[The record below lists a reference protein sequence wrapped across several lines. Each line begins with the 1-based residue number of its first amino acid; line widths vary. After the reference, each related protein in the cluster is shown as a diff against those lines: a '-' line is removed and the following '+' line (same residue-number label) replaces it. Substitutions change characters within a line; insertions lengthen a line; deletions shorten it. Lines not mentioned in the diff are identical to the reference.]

1 MLAIGRSYSLR
12 YARAEWTRLGRM
24 KHLAMRRRFLTYV
37 ALPPAYVITGRLGL
51 LLAVPP
57 GYATAVFVPAGI
69 AVGAMFMAGPS
80 TLPGIF
86 IGSLLLNAWI
96 GYSIADHFTLLSA
109 AAALVIALAST
120 LQAALGGTVLRRV
133 IGYPAPLDN
142 PRDLVLL
149 LVLSPVFCLTSA
161 SLSLAGMW
169 ALGAVQSGDL
179 PTNFTTWWAGDTLG
193 VLVALPLLFAFA
205 AEPRNLWRSRVWSVA
220 VPMLLC
226 FALFVAIFIRVN
238 RWENDQSLFEFRLR
252 SQQFAD
258 TMRATLEEQRGF
270 LEQLSNAFVS
280 RQQPVTRREFRD
292 LVRTLL
298 DRFPIIQA
306 VEWAPS
312 VQSADRG
319 RFEAV
324 QTAEMPGFEIRQRAQ
339 SGELRSADDRNR
351 FYPVTYVEPLDG
363 NERAVGFDLASD
375 ETGRI
380 AIEAAASSGNLVATA
395 PIRLV
400 QDRGSQNG
408 ILLIDSVSAGP
419 AGPGIVLVVLRMG
432 PFAAT
437 LVDPLRSTLNLRF
450 ADAAAD
456 APFFDAIPQTVS
468 VLFKTEFNFGTRRYL
483 VSTTPSPA
491 YLATHRGWQ
500 SWAVLAAGALGTG
513 LIGCLLLLGTGHGHR
528 FEQLAKRLRENE
540 ASLRD
545 KEAELESIIY
555 RTPFMLIRMDK
566 DLRYRFI
573 SHAYLEMTGRR
584 AEQVVGKRLA
594 DVLGDKDFQ
603 AIRPHVE
610 KVLQGDR
617 VEFERE
623 VHYQGVGTRFLHVI
637 YTPEKDDSGTVTGW
651 IASMLDI
658 TERKRAEEEQ
668 KRAAEAEQILIRE
681 LQHRTNNL
689 LTVIQGIAQKT
700 LAGSGPLD
708 EARKIFEGRLLA
720 LAGTYRR
727 LTKSNWSGV
736 SLREIVH
743 LTLEPFVVRT
753 EIDGP
758 DLMLSAKNAQNFS
771 LALHELATNALK
783 HGALSSAGGSVSI
796 DWNVA
801 SNGGG
806 SVLKFRWRERGG
818 PPVLGP
824 GQRGFG
830 TSLLESTFK
839 MINFDYA
846 CEGLT
851 CEIHVPLGKNELG
864 ASPHLSA

>member
-1 MLAIGRSYSLR
+1 MKQKIGRR
-12 YARAEWTRLGRM
+12 VAIYA
-24 KHLAMRRRFLTYV
+24 V
-37 ALPPAYVITGRLGL
+37 LPLAYVITGRLGL

-57 GYATAVFVPAGI
+57 GYATAIFVPAGI

-86 IGSLLLNAWI
+86 IGSLLLNIWI
-96 GYSIADHFTLLSA
+96 GYSIADHLTLLSA
-109 AAALVIALAST
+109 ATAIVIALAST
-120 LQAALGGTVLRRV
+120 LQAALGGAVLRRV
-133 IGYPAPLDN
+133 ITYPAALDN

-149 LVLSPVFCLTSA
+149 LVLSPVFCVTSA

-169 ALGAVQSGDL
+169 ALGAVRSGEL
-179 PTNFTTWWAGDTLG
+179 PSNWTTWWVGDTLG
-193 VLVALPLLFAFA
+193 VIVALPLLFVLA
-205 AEPRNLWRSRVWSVA
+205 AEPRNLWRSRAWSVA

-226 FALFVAIFIRVN
+226 FGLFIAIFIRVN
-238 RWENDQSLFEFRLR
+238 SWENDQSLFEFRLR

-270 LEQLSNAFVS
+270 LEQLSDAFAS
-280 RQQPVTRREFRD
+280 HQPVTRQEFHG

-298 DRFPIIQA
+298 HRFPIIQA

-312 VQSADRG
+312 VQSADRV
-319 RFEAV
+319 RFEAA
-324 QTAEMPGFEIRQRAQ
+324 QRAEVPGFEIPQRAQ
-339 SGELRSADDRNR
+339 SGELRSADDRNH

-375 ETGRI
+375 ETRRI
-380 AIEAAASSGNLVATA
+380 AIEAATSSGNLAATA

-400 QDRGSQNG
+400 QEQGSQYG
-408 ILLIDSVSAGP
+408 VLLIDSVSSGST
-419 AGPGIVLVVLRMG
+419 GRGIVVVVLRMG
-432 PFAAT
+432 TFAAT
-437 LVDPLRSTLNLRF
+437 LVQPLRPILNLRF
-450 ADAAAD
+450 ADAAAG
-456 APFFDAIPQTVS
+456 APFFDEIPAS
-468 VLFKTEFNFGTRRYL
+468 VPILFKNEINFGTRRY
-483 VSTTPSPA
+483 VVNTTPSPD

-513 LIGCLLLLGTGHGHR
+513 LIGGLLLLGTGHVYR
-528 FEQLAKRLRENE
+528 FEQLAKKLRENE

-555 RTPFMLIRMDK
+555 RTPFMLIRLDR

-573 SHAYLEMTGRR
+573 SQAYLELTGRR
-584 AEQVVGKRLA
+584 PEQVVGKRLS
-594 DVLGDKDFQ
+594 DVLSDKDFQ

-610 KVLQGDR
+610 KVLQGNR

-623 VHYQGVGTRFLHVI
+623 VHYQGVETRFLHLI
-637 YTPEKDDSGTVTGW
+637 YTPERDDSGAVTGW

-689 LTVIQGIAQKT
+689 LAVIQGIAQKT
-700 LAGSGPLD
+700 LSGPGPLD

-736 SLREIVH
+736 SLSEIVH
-743 LTLEPFVVRT
+743 LTLEPFAART
-753 EIDGP
+753 EIDGA
-758 DLMLSAKNAQNFS
+758 DLMLGAKNAQNFS

-783 HGALSSAGGSVSI
+783 HGALSSAGGKVSI
-796 DWNVA
+796 TWTIA
-801 SNGGG
+801 SNGG
-806 SVLKFRWRERGG
+806 SVLKFRWQERGG
-818 PPVLGP
+818 PPILGP

-830 TSLLESTFK
+830 TLLLESTFK
-839 MINFDYA
+839 VVNFDYA
-846 CEGLT
+846 REGLT
-851 CEIHVPLGKNELG
+851 C
-864 ASPHLSA
+864 

>member
-1 MLAIGRSYSLR
+1 
-12 YARAEWTRLGRM
+12 M
-24 KHLAMRRRFLTYV
+24 KHRAMRRRLLTYV
-37 ALPPAYVITGRLGL
+37 ALPLAYVITGRLGL

-96 GYSIADHFTLLSA
+96 GYSISDHFALLSA
-109 AAALVIALAST
+109 ATALVIAVAST

-161 SLSLAGMW
+161 SLSLAAMW

-179 PTNFTTWWAGDTLG
+179 PANFTTWWAGDTLG
-193 VLVALPLLFAFA
+193 VLVALPLLFVLA

-238 RWENDQSLFEFRLR
+238 SWENDQSLFEFRLR

-270 LEQLSNAFVS
+270 LEQLSDAFVS
-280 RQQPVTRREFRD
+280 RHQPVTRQEFHG
-292 LVRTLL
+292 LVQTLL
-298 DRFPIIQA
+298 HRFPIIQA

-312 VQSADRG
+312 VQSADRV
-319 RFEAV
+319 RFEAA
-324 QTAEMPGFEIRQRAQ
+324 QRAEVPGFEIRQRAQ
-339 SGELRSADDRNR
+339 SGELRSADDRTY
-351 FYPVTYVEPLDG
+351 FYPVTYAEPLEG
-363 NERAVGFDLASD
+363 NERAIGFDLASD
-375 ETGRI
+375 ETRRI
-380 AIEAAASSGNLVATA
+380 AIEAAASSGNLAATA

-400 QDRGSQNG
+400 QDHGSQYG
-408 ILLIDSVSAGP
+408 ILLIDSVSSGP
-419 AGPGIVLVVLRMG
+419 TGPGIVLVVLRMG
-432 PFAAT
+432 TFAAT

-450 ADAAAD
+450 ADGAAV

-468 VLFKTEFNFGTRRYL
+468 VLFETEFNFGTRRYL

-513 LIGCLLLLGTGHGHR
+513 LIGGLLLLGTGHVYR
-528 FEQLAKRLRENE
+528 FERLARKLRENE

-555 RTPFMLIRMDK
+555 RTPFMLMRLDK

-573 SHAYLEMTGRR
+573 SQAYLEMTGRR
-584 AEQVVGKRLA
+584 PEQVVGKRLS
-594 DVLGDKDFQ
+594 DVLGSNDFQ

-610 KVLQGDR
+610 KVLQGNR
-617 VEFERE
+617 VEFVRE
-623 VHYQGVGTRFLHVI
+623 VHYWGVGTRFLHVI

-689 LTVIQGIAQKT
+689 LIQGIAQKT
-700 LAGSGPLD
+700 LSGSGPLD
-708 EARKIFEGRLLA
+708 EARKLFETTAGIGR
-720 LAGTYRR
+720 
-727 LTKSNWSGV
+727 
-736 SLREIVH
+736 
-743 LTLEPFVVRT
+743 
-753 EIDGP
+753 
-758 DLMLSAKNAQNFS
+758 
-771 LALHELATNALK
+771 
-783 HGALSSAGGSVSI
+783 
-796 DWNVA
+796 
-801 SNGGG
+801 
-806 SVLKFRWRERGG
+806 
-818 PPVLGP
+818 
-824 GQRGFG
+824 
-830 TSLLESTFK
+830 
-839 MINFDYA
+839 
-846 CEGLT
+846 
-851 CEIHVPLGKNELG
+851 
-864 ASPHLSA
+864 HLSTIDQIELERRF

>member
-1 MLAIGRSYSLR
+1 MKPKTGRRLLI
-12 YARAEWTRLGRM
+12 YA
-24 KHLAMRRRFLTYV
+24 V
-37 ALPPAYVITGRLGL
+37 LPLAYVTTGRLGL

-80 TLPGIF
+80 TLLGIF
-86 IGSLLLNAWI
+86 IGSLLLNVWI
-96 GYSIADHFTLLSA
+96 GYSIADHF
-109 AAALVIALAST
+109 ALVSVATAVVIAIAST
-120 LQAALGGTVLRRV
+120 LQAAFGGAVLRRA

-142 PRDLVLL
+142 PHDLVLL
-149 LVLSPVFCLTSA
+149 LVLSPLFCLTSA

-169 ALGAVQSGDL
+169 ALGVVWSGDL
-179 PTNFTTWWAGDTLG
+179 PSNWVTWWTGDTLG
-193 VLVALPLLFAFA
+193 VLVALPLLFVFA

-226 FALFVAIFIRVN
+226 FGLFIAIFIRVN
-238 RWENDQSLFEFRLR
+238 SWEYDQSLLEFRLR

-270 LEQLSNAFVS
+270 LEQLSDAFVS
-280 RQQPVTRREFRD
+280 RHQPVTRQEFHG
-292 LVRTLL
+292 LVQTLL

-312 VQSADRG
+312 VQSADRAG
-319 RFEAV
+319 FEAA
-324 QTAEMPGFEIRQRAQ
+324 QRAEVPGFEVRQRAQ
-339 SGELRSADDRNR
+339 SGELRSADDRAH

-375 ETGRI
+375 ETRRI
-380 AIEAAASSGNLVATA
+380 AIEAATTSGHLAATA

-400 QDRGSQNG
+400 QEQGSQYG
-408 ILLIDSVSAGP
+408 ILLIDSVSSGSS
-419 AGPGIVLVVLRMG
+419 GPGIVLVALRMAT
-432 PFAAT
+432 FAAT
-437 LVDPLRSTLNLRF
+437 LVQPLRSTLNLRL
-450 ADAAAD
+450 ADATAD
-456 APFFDAIPQTVS
+456 ARFFDEIPES
-468 VLFKTEFNFGTRRYL
+468 VPILFETEFDFGTRRYV

-513 LIGCLLLLGTGHGHR
+513 LIGGLLLLGTGHVYR
-528 FEQLAKRLRENE
+528 FEQLAKKLRQNE

-555 RTPFMLIRMDK
+555 RTPFMLIRLDR

-573 SHAYLEMTGRR
+573 SEAYLAMTGRR
-584 AEQVVGKRLA
+584 PEQVVGKRLS
-594 DVLGDKDFQ
+594 DVLSDKDFQ
-603 AIRPHVE
+603 SIRPYVE
-610 KVLQGDR
+610 KVLQGNR

-623 VHYQGVGTRFLHVI
+623 VAYQDVGTRFLHVI
-637 YTPEKDDSGTVTGW
+637 YTPEQDDSGTVTGW

-689 LTVIQGIAQKT
+689 LAVIQGIAQKT
-700 LAGSGPLD
+700 LSGSGSLA

-736 SLREIVH
+736 SLSEIVH
-743 LTLEPFVVRT
+743 LTLEPFAART

-758 DLMLSAKNAQNFS
+758 DLMLSATNAQNFS

-783 HGALSSAGGSVSI
+783 HGALSSAGGNVSI
-796 DWNVA
+796 LWTVA
-801 SNGGG
+801 SNGDG
-806 SVLKFRWRERGG
+806 SVLKFRWQERGG
-818 PPVLGP
+818 PPIFGP

-830 TSLLESTFK
+830 TLLLESTFK
-839 MINFDYA
+839 VVNFDYA
-846 CEGLT
+846 REGLT
-851 CEIHVPLGKNELG
+851 CEIQVPLGKNEFG
-864 ASPHLSA
+864 TAPHLPA

>member
-1 MLAIGRSYSLR
+1 MV
-12 YARAEWTRLGRM
+12 GRM
-24 KHLAMRRRFLTYV
+24 KHFAMRRRLLAYV
-37 ALPPAYVITGRLGL
+37 ALPLAYVITGRLGL

-86 IGSLLLNAWI
+86 IGSLLLNLWV
-96 GYSIADHFTLLSA
+96 GYSITGQLSA
-109 AAALVIALAST
+109 VDMGAALVIALASV
-120 LQAALGGTVLRRV
+120 LQAALGGSLLRRA
-133 IGYPAPLDN
+133 IGYPAALDK
-142 PRDLVLL
+142 PRDLLFL
-149 LVLSPVFCLTSA
+149 LVLSPAFCLTSA
-161 SLSLAGMW
+161 TLSLAAMW

-179 PTNFTTWWAGDTLG
+179 PINWMTWWAGDTLG
-193 VLVALPLLFAFA
+193 VLVALPLLLVLF
-205 AEPRNLWRSRVWSVA
+205 AEPRDLWRSRIWSVA
-220 VPMLLC
+220 IPVLLC
-226 FALFVAIFIRVN
+226 FAFFIGIFVRVSS
-238 RWENDQSLFEFRLR
+238 WEYDQFLFEFRLR
-252 SQQFAD
+252 SQQLAD

-270 LEQLSNAFVS
+270 LEQLSDAFVS
-280 RQQPVTRREFRD
+280 RQQPVTRKEFRD
-292 LVRTLL
+292 LVQTLL
-298 DRFPIIQA
+298 HRFPIIQA
-306 VEWAPS
+306 VEWAPL

-319 RFEAV
+319 RFEAA
-324 QTAEMPGFEIRQRAQ
+324 QRAEVPGFEVRQRAQ
-339 SGELRSADDRNR
+339 SGELRSADDRNH
-351 FYPVTYVEPLDG
+351 FYPVTYVEPLLG
-363 NERAVGFDLASD
+363 NERAMGFDLASD
-375 ETGRI
+375 EARRI
-380 AIEAAASSGNLVATA
+380 AIEAATASGNLAATA

-400 QDRGSQNG
+400 QENGSQNG
-408 ILLIDSVSAGP
+408 ILLIDSASSGP
-419 AGPGIVLVVLRMG
+419 TGPGIVLVVLRMST
-432 PFAAT
+432 FAAT
-437 LVDPLRSTLNLRF
+437 LVEPLRSTLNLRF
-450 ADAAAD
+450 ADAAAG

-468 VLFKTEFNFGTRRYL
+468 VLFETQFNFGSRRYL
-483 VSTTPSPA
+483 VSTTPSPV

-513 LIGCLLLLGTGHGHR
+513 LIGGLLLLGTGHGYR
-528 FEQLAKRLRENE
+528 FEQLAKKLRENE

-555 RTPFMLIRMDK
+555 RTPFMLIRLDR

-573 SHAYLEMTGRR
+573 SQAYLEMTGRR
-584 AEQVVGKRLA
+584 PEQVIGKRLT
-594 DVLGDKDFQ
+594 DVLGSNDFQ
-603 AIRPHVE
+603 AIRPYVE
-610 KVLQGDR
+610 KVLRGNR

-637 YTPEKDDSGTVTGW
+637 YTPEKDDGGTVTGW

-658 TERKRAEEEQ
+658 TERKRAEDEQ

-689 LTVIQGIAQKT
+689 LAVIQGIAQKT
-700 LAGSGPLD
+700 LSGSGPLD

-743 LTLEPFVVRT
+743 LTLEPFAART

-783 HGALSSAGGSVSI
+783 HGALSSAGGNVSI
-796 DWNVA
+796 VWTVA
-801 SNGGG
+801 NNRGGL
-806 SVLKFRWRERGG
+806 VLKFRWQERGG
-818 PPVLGP
+818 PPVFGP
-824 GQRGFG
+824 AQRGFG

-839 MINFDYA
+839 LVNFDYA
-846 CEGLT
+846 REGLT
-851 CEIHVPLGKNELG
+851 CEIHVPLGNNEFAAL
-864 ASPHLSA
+864 PHGSA